1 MEPYKGLV
9 GMRALNTAGE
19 AGIPDP
25 PELPPGEPRMAPR
38 ASEC

>member
-1 MEPYKGLV
+1 MEPNKGLA
-9 GMRALNTAGE
+9 GMRPNTAGK

-25 PELPPGEPRMAPR
+25 PELPPGEPRMALR